1 MFARLKGIVDE
12 IGADH
17 AVIDVHGVGYLVQ
30 ASRRTLGALGGTG
43 AAATLHVETH
53 VRENDIH
60 LYGFVDRAE
69 RDWFRLLVTVQGVGA
84 KVALAVLSV
93 LDPSALAA
101 AIAAQDA
108 RAPGERELPGCFEH
122 LEQSQGAASLRGP
135 SPSKACIPIGR
146 IPVRGPFPSEF
157 HSGAAVRMAAQF
169 PTPCVLTPVRSRRS
183 SSGVHLLGGRGTLP
197 LLFAGRAAAA
207 GRRGSRRSSRRGARR
222 CARVHT
228 VAPPPYVPSVP
239 AAPAACRGA
248 HRRGGF
254 GADQLLAARLLRPA
268 HHLRRGRLPRLRMT
282 T

>member
-93 LDPSALAA
+93 LDPDALAS

-108 RAPGERELPGCFEH
+108 RAPARATGVGPKLAKRIVMELKDKAALVGI
-122 LEQSQGAASLRGP
+122 GAADVAVLAKSIKTPEAIAAVSKPPEVAAFDDALSALVNLGYREAEAEPALRRVAEAAGEAAGDVQILLRGAL
-135 SPSKACIPIGR
+135 K
-146 IPVRGPFPSEF
+146 E
-157 HSGAAVRMAAQF
+157 
-169 PTPCVLTPVRSRRS
+169 L
-183 SSGVHLLGGRGTLP
+183 
-197 LLFAGRAAAA
+197 
-207 GRRGSRRSSRRGARR
+207 AR
-222 CARVHT
+222 
-228 VAPPPYVPSVP
+228 
-239 AAPAACRGA
+239 
-248 HRRGGF
+248 
-254 GADQLLAARLLRPA
+254 
-268 HHLRRGRLPRLRMT
+268 
-282 T
+282 

>member
-60 LYGFVDRAE
+60 LYGFIDRAE

-93 LDPSALAA
+93 LDPAALAS

-108 RAPGERELPGCFEH
+108 RAPARATGVGPKLAKRIVMELKDKAALVGI
-122 LEQSQGAASLRGP
+122 GAADVAVLAKSIKTPEAVAAVSKPPEVAAFDDALSALVNLGYREAEAEPALRRVAEAAGEAAGDVQILLRGAL
-135 SPSKACIPIGR
+135 K
-146 IPVRGPFPSEF
+146 E
-157 HSGAAVRMAAQF
+157 
-169 PTPCVLTPVRSRRS
+169 L
-183 SSGVHLLGGRGTLP
+183 
-197 LLFAGRAAAA
+197 
-207 GRRGSRRSSRRGARR
+207 AR
-222 CARVHT
+222 
-228 VAPPPYVPSVP
+228 
-239 AAPAACRGA
+239 
-248 HRRGGF
+248 
-254 GADQLLAARLLRPA
+254 
-268 HHLRRGRLPRLRMT
+268 
-282 T
+282 

>member
-93 LDPSALAA
+93 LDPAALAS

-108 RAPGERELPGCFEH
+108 RAPARATGVGPKLAKRIVMELKDKAALVGI
-122 LEQSQGAASLRGP
+122 GAADVAVLAKSIKTPEAIAAVSKPPEVAAFDDALSALVNLGYREAEAEPALRRVAEAAGEAAGDVQILLRGAL
-135 SPSKACIPIGR
+135 K
-146 IPVRGPFPSEF
+146 E
-157 HSGAAVRMAAQF
+157 
-169 PTPCVLTPVRSRRS
+169 L
-183 SSGVHLLGGRGTLP
+183 
-197 LLFAGRAAAA
+197 
-207 GRRGSRRSSRRGARR
+207 AR
-222 CARVHT
+222 
-228 VAPPPYVPSVP
+228 
-239 AAPAACRGA
+239 
-248 HRRGGF
+248 
-254 GADQLLAARLLRPA
+254 
-268 HHLRRGRLPRLRMT
+268 
-282 T
+282 

>member
-60 LYGFVDRAE
+60 LYGFIDRAE

-93 LDPSALAA
+93 LDPAALAS

-108 RAPGERELPGCFEH
+108 RAPARATGVGPKLAKRIVMELKDKAALVGI
-122 LEQSQGAASLRGP
+122 GAADVAVLAKSIKTPEAIAAVSKPPEVAAFDDALSALVNLGYREAEAEPALRRVAEAAGEAAGDVQILLRGAL
-135 SPSKACIPIGR
+135 K
-146 IPVRGPFPSEF
+146 E
-157 HSGAAVRMAAQF
+157 
-169 PTPCVLTPVRSRRS
+169 L
-183 SSGVHLLGGRGTLP
+183 
-197 LLFAGRAAAA
+197 
-207 GRRGSRRSSRRGARR
+207 AR
-222 CARVHT
+222 
-228 VAPPPYVPSVP
+228 
-239 AAPAACRGA
+239 
-248 HRRGGF
+248 
-254 GADQLLAARLLRPA
+254 
-268 HHLRRGRLPRLRMT
+268 
-282 T
+282 

>member
-108 RAPGERELPGCFEH
+108 RAPARATGVGPKLAKRIVMELKDKAALVGI
-122 LEQSQGAASLRGP
+122 GAAD
-135 SPSKACIPIGR
+135 
-146 IPVRGPFPSEF
+146 V
-157 HSGAAVRMAAQF
+157 AVLAKSIK
-169 PTPCVLTPVRSRRS
+169 TPE
-183 SSGVHLLGGRGTLP
+183 
-197 LLFAGRAAAA
+197 AAAA
-207 GRRGSRRSSRRGARR
+207 VSKPPE
-222 CARVHT
+222 
-228 VAPPPYVPSVP
+228 VAAFDDALSALVNLGYREVE
-239 AAPAACRGA
+239 AAPALRRVAEAAGEAAGDVQILLRGA
-248 HRRGGF
+248 
-254 GADQLLAARLLRPA
+254 LKELAR
-268 HHLRRGRLPRLRMT
+268 
-282 T
+282 